1 METMRALIFEV
12 KKVLEGHPAGQGEG
26 PYSRHLP
33 VCLQLL
39 TEGGGRSCSY
49 SRGFRPAGV
58 FGRQIVLGQGK
69 ESFEKGDASDWPPL
83 RLLALQNW
91 SRVPVR

>member
-1 METMRALIFEV
+1 METMWALIFEV

-26 PYSRHLP
+26 PGSRHLP

-58 FGRQIVLGQGK
+58 QMQQRRIVLGQGK
-69 ESFEKGDASDWPPL
+69 ESFEKGDAG
-83 RLLALQNW
+83 RLA
-91 SRVPVR
+91 SS

>member
-26 PYSRHLP
+26 PGSRHLP

-39 TEGGGRSCSY
+39 TEGGG
-49 SRGFRPAGV
+49 GPAPT
-58 FGRQIVLGQGK
+58 L
-69 ESFEKGDASDWPPL
+69 EAS
-83 RLLALQNW
+83 ALQVCLGGRLCW
-91 SRVPVR
+91 DKGRRALKREMPAIGLLLGS